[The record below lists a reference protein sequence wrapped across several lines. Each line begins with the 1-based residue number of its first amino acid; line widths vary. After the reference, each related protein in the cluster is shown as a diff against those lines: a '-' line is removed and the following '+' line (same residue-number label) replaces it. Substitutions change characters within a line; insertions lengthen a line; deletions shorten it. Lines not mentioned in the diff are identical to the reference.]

1 MVDDNPAR
9 PPDGQ
14 GRAAPEFD
22 AAAWVG
28 EPDNRTSDDFI
39 VARAKVAFWMFV
51 LLICGVASYV
61 TVLLVFRIVQ
71 LLLRA

>member
-1 MVDDNPAR
+1 MADDKPA
-9 PPDGQ
+9 PPPNGE
-14 GRAAPEFD
+14 GRAEFD

-28 EPDNRTSDDFI
+28 EPDNRTNDEFI

-51 LLICGVASYV
+51 LMICGVAVYV